1 MHRFY
6 RVTLFLQTVREPGS
20 LGLDSTVVGVEEGNF
35 GVSLKDLVHVP
46 LGLLA
51 ADGRRVDPV
60 HLAQVGHDRRRRREH
75 LAKKR
80 PETLPEN
87 TIYKE
92 QFTKQSFSRAR

>member
-6 RVTLFLQTVREPGS
+6 RVTLFLQAVREPGS

-51 ADGRRVDPV
+51 ADGR
-60 HLAQVGHDRRRRREH
+60 
-75 LAKKR
+75 
-80 PETLPEN
+80 
-87 TIYKE
+87 
-92 QFTKQSFSRAR
+92 